1 MSKQNEHDVYLIPP
15 NFIEGGTVFGGML
28 KLRNVIEA
36 GIIALIIGFPICM
49 LDVSLTAKIVILCLT
64 ALPIGIFAVIGIYGE
79 ALSSFVFNFFKFLKL
94 RQWPFVMRS
103 HCLALRLR
111 LSGRMISMLGI
122 RKSVEY

>member
-1 MSKQNEHDVYLIPP
+1 MSKQNEHDIYLIPP

-49 LDVSLTAKIVILCLT
+49 LDISLTAKIVILCLT

-94 RQWPFVMRS
+94 RRVLQRTIPEPEHAKTEEEPIPEKPEIDCYRW
-103 HCLALRLR
+103 
-111 LSGRMISMLGI
+111 
-122 RKSVEY
+122 

>member
-1 MSKQNEHDVYLIPP
+1 MSKENEHDVYLIPP

-49 LDVSLTAKIVILCLT
+49 LSVSLTAKIVILCLT

-79 ALSSFVFNFFKFLKL
+79 ALSSFVFNFFKFLKSRRVL
-94 RQWPFVMRS
+94 QKP
-103 HCLALRLR
+103 
-111 LSGRMISMLGI
+111 ISEPKPVKI
-122 RKSVEY
+122 EEEPIPPKTEIDCYRW

>member
-1 MSKQNEHDVYLIPP
+1 MSKQNEHDIYLIPP

-49 LDVSLTAKIVILCLT
+49 LGVSLTSKIVILCLT

-94 RQWPFVMRS
+94 RRVLQKPIPEPEPVKTEEEPIPEKPEIDCYRW
-103 HCLALRLR
+103 
-111 LSGRMISMLGI
+111 
-122 RKSVEY
+122 

>member
-94 RQWPFVMRS
+94 RRVLQRTIPEPEHAKTEEEPIPEKPEIDCYRW
-103 HCLALRLR
+103 
-111 LSGRMISMLGI
+111 
-122 RKSVEY
+122 

>member
-49 LDVSLTAKIVILCLT
+49 LDISLTAKIVILCLT
-64 ALPIGIFAVIGIYGE
+64 ALPIGIFAVIG
-79 ALSSFVFNFFKFLKL
+79 NL
-94 RQWPFVMRS
+94 R
-103 HCLALRLR
+103 
-111 LSGRMISMLGI
+111 
-122 RKSVEY
+122 